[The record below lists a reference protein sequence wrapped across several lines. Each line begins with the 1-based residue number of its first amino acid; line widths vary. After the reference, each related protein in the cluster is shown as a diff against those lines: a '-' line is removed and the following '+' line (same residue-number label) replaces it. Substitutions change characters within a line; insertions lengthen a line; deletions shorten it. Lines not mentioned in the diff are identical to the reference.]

1 MADLRH
7 QFRDQ
12 SAEFNSVKVE
22 LAQIKYHKDES
33 RDLQKQQSDVEEVT
47 KVSFFQKFLLVSY
60 DSCFSFLIS
69 LKG

>member
-22 LAQIKYHKDES
+22 LAQIKYHKDDG

-47 KVSFFQKFLLVSY
+47 KVSFYCKFLILSY
-60 DSCFSFLIS
+60 ESCFSFLTS